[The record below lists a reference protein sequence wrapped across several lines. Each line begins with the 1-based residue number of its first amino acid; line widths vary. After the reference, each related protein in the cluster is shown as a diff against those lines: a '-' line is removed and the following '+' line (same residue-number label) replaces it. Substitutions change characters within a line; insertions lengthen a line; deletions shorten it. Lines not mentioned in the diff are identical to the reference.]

1 MRIPLKNGLFK
12 LGDRGVIVGTQNC
25 AELYTKG
32 ILKGKTMRAGVE
44 NLLPVDEA
52 LNYIPSPA
60 HIHVETL
67 ESTSGVPADQ
77 STSEWVTTVHCV
89 LMKHYAGIF
98 L

>member
-1 MRIPLKNGLFK
+1 MKENENSSEKWSVQAGGQGSYSRN
-12 LGDRGVIVGTQNC
+12 

-52 LNYIPSPA
+52 LNYIISPA
-60 HIHVETL
+60 HIHIETL

-77 STSEWVTTVHCV
+77 STSEWVATVHCV